1 MPKATSS
8 RAAAARRHNPLAEDI
23 TSAGQ
28 LRAQSNKKGK
38 SRSQGEEEGEGENG
52 QRFIDA
58 KMSRKILQI
67 GQELAD
73 EDEAETKRA
82 MGAGQTMPNPAF
94 DFDARLDEQ
103 EMEALSDDENANYEN
118 DEWLDED
125 VENAVREIVYANGLD
140 MRQTLMLVCRRLIP
154 MISTCSISSCQA
166 TMKKIRSSTPET
178 PMLLARLPTLPT

>member
-28 LRAQSNKKGK
+28 VRAQTNKKGK
-38 SRSQGEEEGEGENG
+38 SRSQNDEEENENG

-82 MGAGQTMPNPAF
+82 MGLGETKPNPAF
-94 DFDARLDEQ
+94 EFDARFDE
-103 EMEALSDDENANYEN
+103 EEALSDDDNDKYAN
-118 DEWLDED
+118 DEWVDED
-125 VENAVREIVYANGLD
+125 VENVVGHLYTT
-140 MRQTLMLVCRRLIP
+140 QYTRLYLGE
-154 MISTCSISSCQA
+154 C
-166 TMKKIRSSTPET
+166 
-178 PMLLARLPTLPT
+178 

>member
-38 SRSQGEEEGEGENG
+38 SRSQGDEEEGENG

-82 MGAGQTMPNPAF
+82 MGAGETKPNPAF

-103 EMEALSDDENANYEN
+103 EMEALSDDENVNYEN

-125 VENAVREIVYANGLD
+125 VENAVREIFYAHDLD
-140 MRQTLMLVCRRLIP
+140 MRQRLMLGVGG
-154 MISTCSISSCQA
+154 
-166 TMKKIRSSTPET
+166 
-178 PMLLARLPTLPT
+178 